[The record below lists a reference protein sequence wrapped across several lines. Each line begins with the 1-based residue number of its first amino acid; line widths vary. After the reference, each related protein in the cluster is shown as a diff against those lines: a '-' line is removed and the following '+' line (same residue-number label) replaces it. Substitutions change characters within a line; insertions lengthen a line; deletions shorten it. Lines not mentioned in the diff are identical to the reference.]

1 MAMRL
6 LSHTSKSSNV
16 RSATYD
22 PDTQTLIVNF
32 RGGSYAVT
40 GVDED
45 TANEFERADSA
56 TQFYNTRI
64 KGQYPISK
72 V

>member
-1 MAMRL
+1 MAQRL
-6 LSHTSKSSNV
+6 LSHTSGSGNIKQ
-16 RSATYD
+16 ATYD
-22 PDTQTLIVNF
+22 PDTQTLIVVF
-32 RGGSYAVT
+32 RGGTYAVT
-40 GVDED
+40 EFDED

-56 TQFYNTRI
+56 TQFYNSRI